1 MYRYSPATAAGPVA
15 SFVGALGLFGSIFPR
30 WFSVLEK
37 YPGDQVRNDYGILAL
52 DRGSLHSY
60 VALGWVFEILTVSV
74 AAVALLAA
82 VYSSVAMD
90 RGRPS
95 AVPLVACGVV
105 ALAIVVVASIT
116 FDVVDSPSTGVIGS
130 DLRLGS
136 GAFIAAT
143 SAVVIL
149 VGGLLTLRRQPSG

>member
-1 MYRYSPATAAGPVA
+1 M
-15 SFVGALGLFGSIFPR
+15 FPR

-37 YPGDQVRNDYGILAL
+37 YPTDQLRNEYGILAL

-60 VALGWVFEILTVSV
+60 VALGWVFEIFTVLV

-90 RGRPS
+90 GGRPG
-95 AVPLVACGVV
+95 AGLLVVCGVV
-105 ALAIVVVASIT
+105 ALATVVVASIT
-116 FDVVDSPSTGVIGS
+116 FDVVASPSTGVIGS
-130 DLRLGS
+130 DLRFGP
-136 GAFIAAT
+136 GAFVAAT

-149 VGGLLTLRRQPSG
+149 VGGLLTRRRQLSS